1 MSRVAVGGTF
11 NPLHDGHKA
20 LLTRAHQLSSDGEL
34 LIGITSNV
42 MAGKKYH
49 EVENWEVR
57 RQVVMD
63 FMQNTFNT
71 TPIIV
76 RLDDQFGPTIDEDF
90 DCLVVSP
97 ETEPT
102 AHLINTRRA
111 EQGKQP
117 ICIELVKYVLAD
129 DGQPISSTRVLQ
141 GEIDIHGNLLQHR

>member
-20 LLTRAHQLSSDGEL
+20 LLIRAYQLSNKAEV
-34 LIGITSNV
+34 LIGITSNE

-49 EVENWEVR
+49 EVEDWEIR
-57 RQVVMD
+57 KQAVMA
-63 FMQNTFNT
+63 FIQETFGSV
-71 TPIIV
+71 PLIV
-76 RLDDQFGPTIDEDF
+76 RLDDPFGPTIYEDF
-90 DCLVVSP
+90 DYLVVSP

-117 ICIELVKYVLAD
+117 INIELVEYVLAG
-129 DGQPISSTRVLQ
+129 DGRPISSTRVLQ